1 VKRSSHF
8 NALSYSP
15 ARRFLFIA
23 SLMMEFEI
31 WQYVVVFLL
40 IGFAGII
47 DSIAGGGGLIAVPT
61 YLALGLP
68 AELIL
73 GTNKCVSSS
82 GTTFAVFRY
91 IKNRTILW
99 RTVIYAIVAAL
110 IGSAVGASLSSY
122 LSRNLIFILLLI
134 VIPILFYLQTR
145 HMVSQ
150 ADKPELTV
158 RQIACRAIIAGFF
171 IGGYDGIFGPGTGT
185 FLLLAFMVFLH
196 MSTREASANARIV
209 NYASNISAFAY
220 FLIQG
225 RIFWPVAFIAIAG
238 SICGNWI
245 GSGMVIK
252 DADKV
257 VVPVFRFVLVLL
269 MLKCG
274 YDLFL
279 S

>member
-1 VKRSSHF
+1 
-8 NALSYSP
+8 
-15 ARRFLFIA
+15 
-23 SLMMEFEI
+23 MEFEL
-31 WQYVVVFLL
+31 WQYIVVFLL
-40 IGFAGII
+40 IGFAGFI

-91 IKNRTILW
+91 IRSNTILW
-99 RTVIYAIVAAL
+99 RTVSYAIIAAL

-134 VIPILFYLQTR
+134 VIPVLFYLQSR
-145 HMVSQ
+145 HMLLQ
-150 ADKPELTV
+150 TTQPELTNK
-158 RQIACRAIIAGFF
+158 QIAYRSSIAGFF

-185 FLLLAFMVFLH
+185 FLLLAFMVYLH
-196 MSTREASANARIV
+196 MTTREASANARIV
-209 NYASNISAFAY
+209 NYASNLSAFVY
-220 FLIQG
+220 FLVQG
-225 RIFWPVAFIAIAG
+225 RIFWPVAIVAIAG
-238 SICGNWI
+238 SICGNWL
-245 GSGMVIK
+245 GSGLVIK
-252 DADKV
+252 SADKV

-279 S
+279 V

>member
-1 VKRSSHF
+1 
-8 NALSYSP
+8 
-15 ARRFLFIA
+15 
-23 SLMMEFEI
+23 MEFEL
-31 WQYVVVFLL
+31 WQYIVVFLL
-40 IGFAGII
+40 IGFAGFI

-91 IKNRTILW
+91 IRSNTILW
-99 RTVIYAIVAAL
+99 RTVSYAIIAAL

-134 VIPILFYLQTR
+134 VIPILFYLQSR
-145 HMVSQ
+145 HMLLQ
-150 ADKPELTV
+150 TTQPELTNK
-158 RQIACRAIIAGFF
+158 QIAYRSSIAGFF

-185 FLLLAFMVFLH
+185 FLLLAFMVYLH
-196 MSTREASANARIV
+196 MTTREASANARIV
-209 NYASNISAFAY
+209 NYASNLSAFVY
-220 FLIQG
+220 FLVQG
-225 RIFWPVAFIAIAG
+225 RIFWPVAMVAIAG
-238 SICGNWI
+238 SICGNWL
-245 GSGMVIK
+245 GSGLVIK
-252 DADKV
+252 SADKV

-279 S
+279 V